1 MLWGVL
7 EPKDVC
13 KMIRIWLV
21 TWQKVR
27 NTWRLKAYAK
37 FCWGKFL
44 MNSKRAENPAVR
56 RLKDTTAEEENRM
69 SSSRDASFLQTSS
82 VEL

>member
-1 MLWGVL
+1 
-7 EPKDVC
+7 
-13 KMIRIWLV
+13 
-21 TWQKVR
+21 
-27 NTWRLKAYAK
+27 
-37 FCWGKFL
+37 